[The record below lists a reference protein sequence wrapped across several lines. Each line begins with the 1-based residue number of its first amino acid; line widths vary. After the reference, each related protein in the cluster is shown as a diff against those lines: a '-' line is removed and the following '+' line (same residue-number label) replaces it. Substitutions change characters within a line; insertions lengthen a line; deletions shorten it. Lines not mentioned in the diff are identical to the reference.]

1 MSNEYNKPPLGTKP
15 ATIHAEER
23 AKDLADAISRNI
35 LADNFHHCKMWA
47 EELAIQIEIAQKFK
61 PIEIIGLDKCGLRKG
76 GDSDDNL

>member
-1 MSNEYNKPPLGTKP
+1 MSNEYTKPPLGTMP

-35 LADNFHHCKMWA
+35 LCDNFHYCKMWA

-61 PIEIIGLDKCGLRKG
+61 PIEIIGLHKG
-76 GDSDDNL
+76 GEGE